1 VNYLE
6 CKNIELR
13 AGYRTLIS
21 GVSMAVA
28 ASEKLAITGPNGCGK
43 TSLLRVLAGISRP
56 HSGDVFCMTE
66 SVWPIQTSQ
75 QEHRC
80 FFLSYIPTLLLDHSV
95 QWNLDFFSKSFGI
108 EMDPAIKS
116 RDDRAALRD
125 DRAALRDDRAALR
138 DDRTKKYEHILSRV
152 GLSNRQQQIAR
163 TLSSGQKRRLTL
175 AGLLLVKPNIIL
187 ADEPSNGLDEE
198 GHRLCLE
205 IFEELC
211 LKNNTA
217 VVIATHDDRLIH
229 WCQNQLTLTDYTVK
243 NKATRNKISLIL

>member
-1 VNYLE
+1 MNYLE

-116 RDDRAALRD
+116 RDDRTALRN
-125 DRAALRDDRAALR
+125 
-138 DDRTKKYEHILSRV
+138 DRTKKYENILSRV
-152 GLSNRQQQIAR
+152 GLSNRQHQIAR

-198 GHRLCLE
+198 GHKLCLE

>member
-1 VNYLE
+1 MLVNYLE

-56 HSGDVFCMTE
+56 HSGDVFCMTD
-66 SVWPIQTSQ
+66 SVWPSQASQ
-75 QEHRC
+75 QEHIC

-108 EMDPAIKS
+108 EMDHAIKS
-116 RDDRAALRD
+116 
-125 DRAALRDDRAALR
+125 RDDRAALR
-138 DDRTKKYEHILSRV
+138 DDRTKKYENILSRV

-175 AGLLLVKPNIIL
+175 AGLLIVKPNIIL

-229 WCQNQLTLTDYTVK
+229 WCQNQLALTDYTVK
-243 NKATRNKISLIL
+243 TKATRNKISLIL